1 MSRLGDWVRRTFTRD
16 VTEAAPDA
24 QLAPASVP
32 RQGFEYGI
40 PAAGLTEQ
48 SVKSQG
54 AGASDRQTL
63 MTDLHD
69 AFLACPWSWVAVN
82 AIARTITG
90 GGVGFRWD
98 REDGEGDTEEPDK
111 PLEVLQA
118 ERLLAFC
125 NPREDIVQ
133 LLRSTIV
140 DLLVFGDAYI
150 EVVWA
155 GGIPVALY
163 TLDCPSTSPIADA
176 HGNITGY
183 LQSTEQGQEARFEP
197 REVIHI
203 SLDAPRS
210 GVFGVS
216 PTYAAL
222 LPIKIWLFTAA
233 TLKEIFR
240 KGNPANLWVDH
251 PAGMNPTEQGKW
263 IDQHMTRNVGPMNI
277 GRPVVTKG
285 GATVKE
291 LQDSQIENL
300 LRTLDQQRDVILASY
315 GVPPAEAGVIESGN
329 LGGGTGESQHRTMEV
344 NTCAPTGSLVVE
356 KVNFLLTRAFGIEGW
371 SLRFNPVDMRDSKTI
386 EDIRDMR
393 LRNGSWSLDRYRTEI
408 GEPPVEGGDQPVLVD
423 RQNLVL
429 WQDMGAASKAGI
441 AMKLRGTA
449 LEPAGEPG
457 QPTDIGAPVSLQ
469 KPPEAA
475 PEPESLAPGVDPVL
489 SDVAP
494 VGVDGDTPGGEAW
507 SPRNLLGESWSTYSA
522 RIRQA
527 LAELPDD
534 RDTAA

>member
-16 VTEAAPDA
+16 VTEAAPV
-24 QLAPASVP
+24 QQAPATTP
-32 RQGFEYGI
+32 RQGYETGI
-40 PAAGLTEQ
+40 PVGGLTEQ
-48 SVKSQG
+48 TVKSQG
-54 AGASDRQTL
+54 SGASDRQTL
-63 MTDLHD
+63 LTDLYD
-69 AFLACPWSWVAVN
+69 AYLACPWAWTATN

-90 GGVGFRWD
+90 GGIGFRWD
-98 REDGEGDTEEPDK
+98 RDDGEGDKEKPAK
-111 PLEVLQA
+111 PLPVLQC
-118 ERLLAFC
+118 ERLLTFC
-125 NPREDIVQ
+125 NPREDVIQ
-133 LLRSTIV
+133 LLRSTV
-140 DLLVFGDAYI
+140 TDLEVFGDAYI

-197 REVIHI
+197 HEVIHI

-210 GVFGVS
+210 GIFGVS

-222 LPIKIWLFTAA
+222 LPIKIWLFTSA

-240 KGNPANLWVDH
+240 KGMPPNLWVDH
-251 PAGMNPTEQGKW
+251 PQGMNPTEQGKW

-291 LQDSQIENL
+291 LQQSQIDAIL
-300 LRTLDQQRDVILASY
+300 HVLDQQRDVILSSY

-329 LGGGTGESQHRTMEV
+329 IGGGTGETQRKTFEI
-344 NTCAPTGSLVVE
+344 NTCAPIGTLILE
-356 KVNFLLTRAFGIEGW
+356 KLNFLLTRAFGIEGW
-371 SLRFNPVDMRDSKTI
+371 SLRFNPVDMRDSKVI
-386 EDIRDMR
+386 EEIRDTR
-393 LRNGSWSLDRYRTEI
+393 LRNGSWTLDRYRAEI
-408 GEPPVEGGDQPVLVD
+408 GEPPVDGGDHPVLVD
-423 RQNLVL
+423 RQNLVQ

-441 AMKLRGTA
+441 AAKLRGTA

-457 QPTDIGAPVSLQ
+457 QPTGTEAPISLQ

-475 PEPESLAPGVDPVL
+475 PGTRGSGPGADPVL
-489 SDVAP
+489 SGVAP
-494 VGVDGDTPGGEAW
+494 VGPGGDMPGGEAW